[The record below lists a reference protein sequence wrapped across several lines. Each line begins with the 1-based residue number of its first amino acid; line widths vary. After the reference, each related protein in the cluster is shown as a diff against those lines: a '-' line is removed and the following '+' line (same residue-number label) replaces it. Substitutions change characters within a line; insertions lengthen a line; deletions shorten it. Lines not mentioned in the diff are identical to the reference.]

1 MHGDSTRSVHADR
14 SLADLPDLA
23 PPIRPSTTFAAGSN
37 RTYRRDSHE
46 TTERFE
52 AVIGALEG
60 GYTVAYASGM
70 AAASAAL
77 AHVRPGRVSL
87 PGDVYHGVRD
97 LVETRAAEGA
107 FEIVDSDEL
116 GPGDLW
122 WIETPSNPFCRIT
135 DLSAVA
141 LEARRRGVTTV
152 CDATFATP
160 VLMNPLAFG
169 IDVVMHAT
177 TKAIAGHS
185 DVMGGVLSVSD
196 AATAGSLRGERSLTG
211 AVPGS
216 LDVWLALR
224 GVRTLPLRME
234 RSCATA
240 GVLADWFSALGVP
253 TFYPGLITDPGHGIA
268 ARQMRAMGSVFSV
281 DFGDASTADR
291 FIGDLRLFT
300 NATSL
305 GGVESLVERRAIS
318 DPTIPPGVVRLST
331 GIEDAEDLLGDLS
344 SAGSSLL
351 T

>member
-14 SLADLPDLA
+14 SLADLPDIA
-23 PPIRPSTTFAAGSN
+23 PPIRPSTTFAAGSD
-37 RTYRRDSHE
+37 RTYRRDGHE

-60 GYTVAYASGM
+60 GHTVAYASGM
-70 AAASAAL
+70 AAAAAAL
-77 AHVRPGRVSL
+77 AHVRPRRISIPL
-87 PGDVYHGVRD
+87 DVYRGVRD

-107 FEIVDSDEL
+107 FEIVDPEAL

-122 WIETPSNPFCRIT
+122 WIETPSNPLCRIT
-135 DLSAVA
+135 DLATVA
-141 LEARRRGVTTV
+141 ADAKGRGVTTA

-160 VLMNPLAFG
+160 VLVNPLSFG
-169 IDVVMHAT
+169 IDFVMHAT

-196 AATAGSLRGERSLTG
+196 AGTADVLRRERSLTG

-224 GVRTLPLRME
+224 GVRTLPLRMA
-234 RSCATA
+234 RSCLTA
-240 GVLADWFSALGVP
+240 GALTEWFSGIGVP
-253 TFYPGLITDPGHGIA
+253 TYYPGLATDPGHEIA
-268 ARQMRAMGSVFSV
+268 ARQMRAMGSMFSV
-281 DFGDASTADR
+281 DFGDATTADR
-291 FIGDLRLFT
+291 FIDVLRLFT

-318 DPTIPPGVVRLST
+318 DPTVAAGVVRFST
-331 GIEDAEDLLGDLS
+331 GIEDAEDLLEDLAM
-344 SAGSSLL
+344 AGSAVLA
-351 T
+351 